1 MEEENKLTLRE
12 IFHKFEDKRFDRV
25 KIHTSM
31 DKTGAIMYYSQ
42 NWWIMIDG
50 WGSLIRT
57 KPEIYNALKDKLASY
72 EIKDNC
78 IEIFM
83 VEEE

>member
-1 MEEENKLTLRE
+1 MEDERLTLKE
-12 IFHKFEDKRFDRV
+12 IFYKFEDRRFDKV

-31 DKTGAIMYYSQ
+31 DKTGAIKYYSQ
-42 NWWIMIDG
+42 NWWTMIDG

-57 KPEIYNALKDKLASY
+57 KPEIYNTLKDKHATY
-72 EIKDNC
+72 EIKDNN

-83 VEEE
+83 IEEE